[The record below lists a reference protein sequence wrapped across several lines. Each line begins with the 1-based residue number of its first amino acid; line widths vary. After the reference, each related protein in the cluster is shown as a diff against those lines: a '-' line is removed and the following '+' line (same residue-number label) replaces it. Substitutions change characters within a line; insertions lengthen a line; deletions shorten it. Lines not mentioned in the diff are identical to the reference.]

1 MPNKTLGTILN
12 AGLREIG
19 EPPITALTSTSIL
32 ELSLIESVNNT
43 ITEINDAEEYSWT
56 YGRTTISTV
65 ADVAT
70 GKCAVTKGA
79 TTVSSVN
86 DSGVNATNWTSG
98 VSAGMWIRI
107 ANDKTSYKITAVDSS
122 STPNTVTID
131 TAYAGATATAAEYT
145 IFQDTFAISASD
157 FDEVK
162 TLSYGD
168 SRSWVHAM
176 QGQYNGRPLSYYS
189 NFDDLLRISGADLHR
204 DTSGKPQ
211 AFAFINPDSSN
222 NPQLVFWPYPDDI
235 YVIEVQYK
243 RKFTDLSTFGGEV
256 FGTDAPDMAYLAVE
270 YGCRE
275 YACMWDEDSEKA
287 QYWGGKKY
295 WAIGR
300 VKARENRAHQAE
312 KSMKVY
318 TGRRSYGQ
326 GIEVRSQ
333 QAFDTVPIH
342 R

>member
-19 EPPITALTSTSIL
+19 EPAITALTTTNIL
-32 ELSLIESVNNT
+32 ELSLIESINNT

-56 YGRTTISTV
+56 YGRTVLPTV
-65 ADVAT
+65 ADVT
-70 GKCAVTKGA
+70 TENVAVTLGS
-79 TTVSSVN
+79 TTMSSVT
-86 DSGVNATNWTSG
+86 SAGANATNWTSG
-98 VSAGMWIRI
+98 VSAGMYIRVGT
-107 ANDKTSYKITAVDSS
+107 DKPSYLISSVDSA
-122 STPNTVTID
+122 STPNTVTVE
-131 TAYAGATATAAEYT
+131 TAYAGATATAASYT
-145 IFQDTFAISASD
+145 IFQDTYAITDSD
-157 FDEVK
+157 FDELK
-162 TLSYGD
+162 TISYGD
-168 SRSWVHAM
+168 SRSWVHAL
-176 QGQYNGRPLSYYS
+176 QGQYNGRPLAKYNSV
-189 NFDDLLRISGADLHR
+189 DDLLRISGADLHR

-211 AFAFINPDSSN
+211 AVAMREHNSSDQ
-222 NPQLVFWPYPDDI
+222 PQIVFWPYPDSI
-235 YVIEVQYK
+235 YVMQIWYK
-243 RKFTDLSTFGGEV
+243 RLFTDLSTFAGAV

-275 YACMWDEDSEKA
+275 YACLWDEDFQKA
-287 QYWGGKKY
+287 SMWGQKKE

-300 VKARENRAHQAE
+300 VKSRENRQDMSE